1 MKVWRSGSTRVL
13 GNRPIKKSEL
23 PRLIKAMDED
33 GLHAY
38 ITVEGIHW
46 LHGSYSIQ
54 GKTIREV
61 WGLSKHQYDRVR
73 NYIYAANPWGGE
85 ESENP

>member
-1 MKVWRSGSTRVL
+1 MKAWRSGATRVL

-38 ITVEGIHW
+38 ITIEGIQW
-46 LHGSYSIQ
+46 LHGSYNVQ
-54 GKTIREV
+54 GKIIREV
-61 WGLSKHQYDRVR
+61 WGLS
-73 NYIYAANPWGGE
+73 
-85 ESENP
+85 